1 MRTFQEFMMIV
12 EGMTMK
18 DFKKQRSRQ
27 KQKEK
32 RADDKIAPGR
42 RAGIHNPSASPERAA
57 RHRAN
62 VDPDFEGNDER
73 NYPGGK
79 LRSKK
84 VRKAKALG
92 ELGEA
97 YDKDVMG
104 SSQIRRTGEGGR
116 IGAERKKTTPERRRM
131 KAVGGGKQ
139 EPVEYKDRSDI
150 GSQRQRS
157 EREQAPEKERGSA
170 ALSPKEQQR
179 KAYLERKAREG
190 KGPAT
195 SKEKEKEASK
205 LLSKKKEEKPTS
217 PDYEPQKASGMTR
230 SERMSQQRKGEAAL
244 KDIMKDQEFSRYEKE
259 TGQKATGK
267 AKTKLLGRV
276 SQRMAN

>member
-1 MRTFQEFMMIV
+1 MVKVNESLEDRRDEIDSKRK
-12 EGMTMK
+12 EAIE
-18 DFKKQRSRQ
+18 

-32 RADDKIAPGR
+32 IEDRE
-42 RAGIHNPSASPERAA
+42 ERAQ
-57 RHRAN
+57 
-62 VDPDFEGNDER
+62 F
-73 NYPGGK
+73 
-79 LRSKK
+79 KK
-84 VRKAKALG
+84 EIKSEIKQ
-92 ELGEA
+92 ELSSEA
-97 YDKDVMG
+97 YDAEVMG
-104 SSQIRRTGEGGR
+104 RSQIRKTGEGGR
-116 IGAERKKTTPERRRM
+116 IGAERKKSTPERRRM

-139 EPVEYKDRSDI
+139 EPVEYKDRADI
-150 GSQRQRS
+150 GTQRQRS

-205 LLSKKKEEKPTS
+205 LLSKKKEEKPVS
-217 PDYEPQKASGMTR
+217 PDYEPAKASGMTR

-276 SQRMAN
+276 AQRMAN

>member
-1 MRTFQEFMMIV
+1 MAEVYDAEVMGRSQI
-12 EGMTMK
+12 
-18 DFKKQRSRQ
+18 KKQ
-27 KQKEK
+27 
-32 RADDKIAPGR
+32 
-42 RAGIHNPSASPERAA
+42 
-57 RHRAN
+57 
-62 VDPDFEGNDER
+62 
-73 NYPGGK
+73 
-79 LRSKK
+79 
-84 VRKAKALG
+84 
-92 ELGEA
+92 
-97 YDKDVMG
+97 
-104 SSQIRRTGEGGR
+104 GEGGR
-116 IGAERKKTTPERRRM
+116 VGSTRKKSQAEIRRTR
-131 KAVGGGKQ
+131 AVGGGKA
-139 EPVEYKDRSDI
+139 EPISPYKDRSDI
-150 GSQRQRS
+150 GSQRQTSTRV
-157 EREQAPEKERGSA
+157 QQPTKERGSA

-205 LLSKKKEEKPTS
+205 LLTKKKEEKPTS
-217 PDYEPQKASGMTR
+217 PDYKPSKASGMTR

>member
-1 MRTFQEFMMIV
+1 MRTFRDFMVRMNESLEDRRDEIDSKRK
-12 EGMTMK
+12 EAIE
-18 DFKKQRSRQ
+18 

-32 RADDKIAPGR
+32 IEDR
-42 RAGIHNPSASPERAA
+42 E
-57 RHRAN
+57 
-62 VDPDFEGNDER
+62 ER
-73 NYPGGK
+73 NQ
-79 LRSKK
+79 LKK
-84 VRKAKALG
+84 EIKSEIKQ
-92 ELGEA
+92 ELSSEA
-97 YDKDVMG
+97 YDAEVMG
-104 SSQIRRTGEGGR
+104 RSQIRRTGEGGR
-116 IGAERKKTTPERRRM
+116 VGAERKKTTPERRRM
-131 KAVGGGKQ
+131 KAVGGGKT
-139 EPVEYKDRSDI
+139 EPVEYKDRVDI

-157 EREQAPEKERGSA
+157 EREQTPEKERGSA

-195 SKEKEKEASK
+195 SREKEKEASK
-205 LLSKKKEEKPTS
+205 LLSKKKEEKPVS
-217 PDYEPQKASGMTR
+217 PEYKPAKASGMAR
-230 SERMSQQRKGEAAL
+230 SERMSQQRKGEAML

>member
-1 MRTFQEFMMIV
+1 MRTFQEFMSKLDAVSESLEDRRDEIDSKRKEAM
-12 EGMTMK
+12 E
-18 DFKKQRSRQ
+18 
-27 KQKEK
+27 KQKETAEK
-32 RADDKIAPGR
+32 QREEIEDRKEKSDLKDQI
-42 RAGIHNPSASPERAA
+42 
-57 RHRAN
+57 
-62 VDPDFEGNDER
+62 
-73 NYPGGK
+73 
-79 LRSKK
+79 KK
-84 VRKAKALG
+84 EIKQ
-92 ELGEA
+92 ELSSEA
-97 YDKDVMG
+97 YDAEVMG
-104 SSQIRRTGEGGR
+104 RSQIRKTGEGGR
-116 IGAERKKTTPERRRM
+116 VGAERKKTTPERRRM
-131 KAVGGGKQ
+131 KAVGGGKTQ
-139 EPVEYKDRSDI
+139 PVEYKDRKDI
-150 GSQRQRS
+150 GTQKQRS

-276 SQRMAN
+276 AQRMAN

>member
-1 MRTFQEFMMIV
+1 MRTFQEFMSKLDAVSESLEDRRDEIDSKRK
-12 EGMTMK
+12 EAIE
-18 DFKKQRSRQ
+18 

-32 RADDKIAPGR
+32 IEDRE
-42 RAGIHNPSASPERAA
+42 ERTQ
-57 RHRAN
+57 
-62 VDPDFEGNDER
+62 
-73 NYPGGK
+73 
-79 LRSKK
+79 LKK
-84 VRKAKALG
+84 EIKNEIKQ
-92 ELGEA
+92 ELSSEA
-97 YDKDVMG
+97 YDAEVMG
-104 SSQIRRTGEGGR
+104 RSQIRKTGEGGR

-150 GSQRQRS
+150 GSQRQTSTRV
-157 EREQAPEKERGSA
+157 QQPTQERGSA

-205 LLSKKKEEKPTS
+205 LLTKKKEEKPTS
-217 PDYEPQKASGMTR
+217 PDYKPSKASGMTR

>member
-1 MRTFQEFMMIV
+1 MKTFQDFMVKVNESLEDRRDEIDSKRK
-12 EGMTMK
+12 EAIE
-18 DFKKQRSRQ
+18 

-32 RADDKIAPGR
+32 IEDR
-42 RAGIHNPSASPERAA
+42 
-57 RHRAN
+57 
-62 VDPDFEGNDER
+62 DER
-73 NYPGGK
+73 NQ
-79 LRSKK
+79 LKK
-84 VRKAKALG
+84 EIKSEIKQ
-92 ELGEA
+92 ELSSEA
-97 YDKDVMG
+97 YDAEVMG
-104 SSQIRRTGEGGR
+104 RSQIRKTGEGGR
-116 IGAERKKTTPERRRM
+116 VGAERKKTTPERRRM
-131 KAVGGGKQ
+131 KAVGGGKT
-139 EPVEYKDRSDI
+139 EPVEYKDRADI
-150 GSQRQRS
+150 GTQRQRS
-157 EREQAPEKERGSA
+157 EREQTPEKERGSA

-195 SKEKEKEASK
+195 SREKEKEASK

-230 SERMSQQRKGEAAL
+230 AERMSQQRKGEAAL

-276 SQRMAN
+276 AKRMAN

>member
-1 MRTFQEFMMIV
+1 MRTFRDFMVRMNESLEDRRDEIDAKRK
-12 EGMTMK
+12 EAIE
-18 DFKKQRSRQ
+18 

-32 RADDKIAPGR
+32 IEDR
-42 RAGIHNPSASPERAA
+42 E
-57 RHRAN
+57 
-62 VDPDFEGNDER
+62 ER
-73 NYPGGK
+73 NQ
-79 LRSKK
+79 LKK
-84 VRKAKALG
+84 EIKSEIKQ
-92 ELGEA
+92 ELSSEA
-97 YDKDVMG
+97 YDAEVMG
-104 SSQIRRTGEGGR
+104 RSQIRRTGEGGR

-139 EPVEYKDRSDI
+139 EPVEYKDRADI

-157 EREQAPEKERGSA
+157 EREQTPEKERGSA

-195 SKEKEKEASK
+195 SREKEKEASK
-205 LLSKKKEEKPTS
+205 LLSKKKEEKPVS
-217 PDYEPQKASGMTR
+217 PEYKPAKASGMTR
-230 SERMSQQRKGEAAL
+230 SERMSQQRKGEAML

>member
-1 MRTFQEFMMIV
+1 MKTFQDFMVKVNESLEDRRDEIDSKRK
-12 EGMTMK
+12 EAIE
-18 DFKKQRSRQ
+18 

-32 RADDKIAPGR
+32 IEDR
-42 RAGIHNPSASPERAA
+42 
-57 RHRAN
+57 
-62 VDPDFEGNDER
+62 DER
-73 NYPGGK
+73 NQ
-79 LRSKK
+79 LKK
-84 VRKAKALG
+84 EIKSEIKQ
-92 ELGEA
+92 ELSSEA
-97 YDKDVMG
+97 YDAEVMG
-104 SSQIRRTGEGGR
+104 RSQIRKTGEGGR
-116 IGAERKKTTPERRRM
+116 VGAERKKTTPERRRM
-131 KAVGGGKQ
+131 KAVGGGKT
-139 EPVEYKDRSDI
+139 EPVEYKDRADI
-150 GSQRQRS
+150 GTQRQRS
-157 EREQAPEKERGSA
+157 EREQTPEKERGSA

-195 SKEKEKEASK
+195 SREKEKEASK

-230 SERMSQQRKGEAAL
+230 AERMSQQRKGEAAL

>member
-1 MRTFQEFMMIV
+1 MVKVNESLEDRRDEIDSKRK
-12 EGMTMK
+12 EAIE
-18 DFKKQRSRQ
+18 KQR
-27 KQKEK
+27 EK
-32 RADDKIAPGR
+32 VEDR
-42 RAGIHNPSASPERAA
+42 E
-57 RHRAN
+57 
-62 VDPDFEGNDER
+62 ER
-73 NYPGGK
+73 NQ
-79 LRSKK
+79 LKK
-84 VRKAKALG
+84 EIKSEIKQ
-92 ELGEA
+92 ELSSEA
-97 YDKDVMG
+97 YDAEVMG
-104 SSQIRRTGEGGR
+104 RSQIRRTGEGGR
-116 IGAERKKTTPERRRM
+116 IGADRRKTKPERRRM
-131 KAVGGGKQ
+131 RAVGGGRQ
-139 EPVEYKDRSDI
+139 EPVEYNDRADI
-150 GSQRQRS
+150 GTQRPTSSIVQQP
-157 EREQAPEKERGSA
+157 EQERGSA

-230 SERMSQQRKGEAAL
+230 AERMSQQRKGEAAL

>member
-1 MRTFQEFMMIV
+1 MRTFQEFMSKLDAVSESLEDRRDEIDSKRK
-12 EGMTMK
+12 EAIE
-18 DFKKQRSRQ
+18 

-32 RADDKIAPGR
+32 IEDRE
-42 RAGIHNPSASPERAA
+42 ERTQ
-57 RHRAN
+57 
-62 VDPDFEGNDER
+62 
-73 NYPGGK
+73 
-79 LRSKK
+79 LKK
-84 VRKAKALG
+84 EIKSEIKQ
-92 ELGEA
+92 ELSSEA
-97 YDKDVMG
+97 YDAEVMG
-104 SSQIRRTGEGGR
+104 RSQIRKTGEGGR
-116 IGAERKKTTPERRRM
+116 VGAERKKTTPERRRV
-131 KAVGGGKQ
+131 KAVGGGKT
-139 EPVEYKDRSDI
+139 EPVEYKDRKDI

-157 EREQAPEKERGSA
+157 EREAQPTQERGSA

-190 KGPAT
+190 KSPVT

-205 LLSKKKEEKPTS
+205 LLTKKKEEKPTS
-217 PDYEPQKASGMTR
+217 PDYKPQKASGMTR
-230 SERMSQQRKGEAAL
+230 AERMSQQRKGEAAL

>member
-1 MRTFQEFMMIV
+1 MAEVYDAEVMGRSQI
-12 EGMTMK
+12 
-18 DFKKQRSRQ
+18 KKQ
-27 KQKEK
+27 
-32 RADDKIAPGR
+32 
-42 RAGIHNPSASPERAA
+42 
-57 RHRAN
+57 
-62 VDPDFEGNDER
+62 
-73 NYPGGK
+73 
-79 LRSKK
+79 
-84 VRKAKALG
+84 
-92 ELGEA
+92 
-97 YDKDVMG
+97 
-104 SSQIRRTGEGGR
+104 GEGGR
-116 IGAERKKTTPERRRM
+116 VGSTRKKSQAEIRRTR
-131 KAVGGGKQ
+131 AVGGGKT
-139 EPVEYKDRSDI
+139 EPISPYKDRSDI

-205 LLSKKKEEKPTS
+205 LLTKKKEEKPTS
-217 PDYEPQKASGMTR
+217 PDYKPSKASGMTR

>member
-1 MRTFQEFMMIV
+1 MRTFQEFMSKLDTVSESLEDRRDEIDSKRK
-12 EGMTMK
+12 EAIE
-18 DFKKQRSRQ
+18 

-32 RADDKIAPGR
+32 IEDRE
-42 RAGIHNPSASPERAA
+42 ERTQ
-57 RHRAN
+57 
-62 VDPDFEGNDER
+62 
-73 NYPGGK
+73 
-79 LRSKK
+79 LKK
-84 VRKAKALG
+84 EIKNEIKQ
-92 ELGEA
+92 ELSSEA
-97 YDKDVMG
+97 YDAEVMG
-104 SSQIRRTGEGGR
+104 RSQIRRTGEGGR
-116 IGAERKKTTPERRRM
+116 IGAERKKSKPEIRRTR
-131 KAVGGGKQ
+131 AVGGGKQ

-150 GSQRQRS
+150 GSQRQTSTRV
-157 EREQAPEKERGSA
+157 QQPEKERGSV
-170 ALSPKEQQR
+170 ALSPREQQR

-205 LLSKKKEEKPTS
+205 LLTKKKEEKPTS
-217 PDYEPQKASGMTR
+217 PDYTPSKASGMTR

>member
-1 MRTFQEFMMIV
+1 MRTFRDFMVRMNESLEDRRDEIDAKRK
-12 EGMTMK
+12 EAIE
-18 DFKKQRSRQ
+18 

-32 RADDKIAPGR
+32 IEDR
-42 RAGIHNPSASPERAA
+42 E
-57 RHRAN
+57 
-62 VDPDFEGNDER
+62 ER
-73 NYPGGK
+73 NQ
-79 LRSKK
+79 LKK
-84 VRKAKALG
+84 EIKSEIKQ
-92 ELGEA
+92 ELSSEA
-97 YDKDVMG
+97 YDAEVMG
-104 SSQIRRTGEGGR
+104 RSQIRRTGEGGR

-139 EPVEYKDRSDI
+139 EPVEYKDRADI

-157 EREQAPEKERGSA
+157 EREQTPEKERGSA

-195 SKEKEKEASK
+195 SREKEKEASK
-205 LLSKKKEEKPTS
+205 LLSKKKEEKPVS
-217 PDYEPQKASGMTR
+217 PEYKPAKASGMTR
-230 SERMSQQRKGEAAL
+230 SERMSQQRKGEAML

-276 SQRMAN
+276 AQRMAN

>member
-1 MRTFQEFMMIV
+1 MRTFQEFMSKLDAVSESLEDRRDEIDSKRKEAM
-12 EGMTMK
+12 E
-18 DFKKQRSRQ
+18 
-27 KQKEK
+27 KQKETAEK
-32 RADDKIAPGR
+32 QREEIEDRKEKSNLKDQI
-42 RAGIHNPSASPERAA
+42 
-57 RHRAN
+57 
-62 VDPDFEGNDER
+62 
-73 NYPGGK
+73 
-79 LRSKK
+79 KK
-84 VRKAKALG
+84 EIKQ
-92 ELGEA
+92 ELSSEA
-97 YDKDVMG
+97 YDAEVMG
-104 SSQIRRTGEGGR
+104 RSQIRKTGEGGR

-217 PDYEPQKASGMTR
+217 PDYKPQKASGMTR
-230 SERMSQQRKGEAAL
+230 AERMSQQRKGEAAL

>member
-1 MRTFQEFMMIV
+1 MKTFQQF
-12 EGMTMK
+12 
-18 DFKKQRSRQ
+18 
-27 KQKEK
+27 
-32 RADDKIAPGR
+32 IA
-42 RAGIHNPSASPERAA
+42 E
-57 RHRAN
+57 
-62 VDPDFEGNDER
+62 V
-73 NYPGGK
+73 
-79 LRSKK
+79 
-84 VRKAKALG
+84 
-92 ELGEA
+92 

-139 EPVEYKDRSDI
+139 EPVEYKDRADI
-150 GSQRQRS
+150 GTQKQRS
-157 EREQAPEKERGSA
+157 EREEAPKQERGSA

-205 LLSKKKEEKPTS
+205 LLSKKKEEKPVS
-217 PDYEPQKASGMTR
+217 PEYKPAKASGMTR

-244 KDIMKDQEFSRYEKE
+244 KDIMKDQEFSRFEKE

-276 SQRMAN
+276 AQRMAN

>member
-1 MRTFQEFMMIV
+1 MRTFQEFMSKLDAVSESLEDRRDEIDSKRKEAM
-12 EGMTMK
+12 E
-18 DFKKQRSRQ
+18 
-27 KQKEK
+27 KQKETAEK
-32 RADDKIAPGR
+32 QREEIEDRKEKSDLKDQI
-42 RAGIHNPSASPERAA
+42 
-57 RHRAN
+57 
-62 VDPDFEGNDER
+62 
-73 NYPGGK
+73 
-79 LRSKK
+79 KK
-84 VRKAKALG
+84 EIKQ
-92 ELGEA
+92 ELSYEA
-97 YDKDVMG
+97 YDAEVMG
-104 SSQIRRTGEGGR
+104 RSQIRKTGEGGR
-116 IGAERKKTTPERRRM
+116 VGAERKKTTPERRRM
-131 KAVGGGKQ
+131 KAVGGGKK

-217 PDYEPQKASGMTR
+217 PDYKPQKASGMTR
-230 SERMSQQRKGEAAL
+230 AERMSQQRKGEAAL

>member
-1 MRTFQEFMMIV
+1 MKTFQDFMVKVNESLEDRRDEIDSKRK
-12 EGMTMK
+12 EAIE
-18 DFKKQRSRQ
+18 

-32 RADDKIAPGR
+32 IEDR
-42 RAGIHNPSASPERAA
+42 
-57 RHRAN
+57 
-62 VDPDFEGNDER
+62 DER
-73 NYPGGK
+73 NQ
-79 LRSKK
+79 LKK
-84 VRKAKALG
+84 EIKSEIKQ
-92 ELGEA
+92 ELSSEA
-97 YDKDVMG
+97 YDAEVMG
-104 SSQIRRTGEGGR
+104 RSQIRKTGEGGR
-116 IGAERKKTTPERRRM
+116 VGAERKKTTPERRRM

-139 EPVEYKDRSDI
+139 EPVEYKDRADI

-157 EREQAPEKERGSA
+157 EREQTPEKERGSA
-170 ALSPKEQQR
+170 SLSPKEQQR

-195 SKEKEKEASK
+195 SREKEKEASK

-230 SERMSQQRKGEAAL
+230 AERMSQQRKGEAAL

-276 SQRMAN
+276 AKRMEN